1 MRPKFWLGRKEVKMK
16 FILGLILGVM
26 LVSYYPEVGDGTTRF
41 MAEVFGIVSQA

>member
-1 MRPKFWLGRKEVKMK
+1 MK

-41 MAEVFGIVSQA
+41 MAEVFGVTQSI